1 MHMRQPRRP
10 VPRFATEMGN
20 RNDENEVGATLV
32 HDAVRKPLRQT
43 AARPMMVTRPC
54 FRLVKDASDA
64 GFHFVGEFVSQTKSA
79 MVIVD
84 NSLLEFCT
92 GFRQKLIDQ

>member
-1 MHMRQPRRP
+1 
-10 VPRFATEMGN
+10 
-20 RNDENEVGATLV
+20 
-32 HDAVRKPLRQT
+32 
-43 AARPMMVTRPC
+43 MMVTRPC